1 MLTKI
6 DLYRE
11 VLAIEPNSKVFFPL
25 AKELAGLDQP
35 EEAVDVLKKGVAFH
49 PDHLEAKFL
58 LIELLTR
65 LERSDEAEEAFAGVG
80 EMLAEYPSVWS
91 LWAEKAVFAAK
102 DPSLAL
108 RFLAHY
114 FRDGSLTWASVLE
127 HGLNTLSPGA
137 APEPK
142 TTPHS
147 TDIADIAEVAEAGEE
162 TEHASLD
169 EIALED
175 YPLGEDEPERLMHD
189 QPAAEAYLEEP
200 PLDDAGYSLEDEL
213 AALEAADSADAAD
226 LDDDADDADVVL
238 RGADEVRSLA
248 GILDDGPEE
257 ETAPDVDETPEVSA
271 AQDLKEEE
279 GGEGEEGGADGAK
292 AASPTRAPETA
303 SIQLPDM
310 GVKTMTMAAMLAQQG
325 ESKAALAIYEDL
337 LQSAGSDEERRRI
350 EKRVEEL
357 RNGSEVAAPSS
368 QPAQKPKTGSKSK
381 ARLSG
386 FLEAL
391 AGRLEVRARA

>member
-25 AKELAGLDQP
+25 AKELAGLDHP

-58 LIELLTR
+58 LVELLTR
-65 LERSDEAEEAFAGVG
+65 LERSGEAEEAFAGVG
-80 EMLAEYPSVWS
+80 EMLAEYPSVWA

-114 FRDGSLTWASVLE
+114 FKDGSLTWASVLE
-127 HGLNTLSPGA
+127 HGLNNLSTGV
-137 APEPK
+137 APEPMPAPLSSSVVDMK
-142 TTPHS
+142 EG
-147 TDIADIAEVAEAGEE
+147 A
-162 TEHASLD
+162 EHASLD

-175 YPLGEDEPERLMHD
+175 YPLGEAATLMHD
-189 QPAAEAYLEEP
+189 QPAEEAYLEEP
-200 PLDDAGYSLEDEL
+200 PLDDSGYSLEDEL
-213 AALEAADSADAAD
+213 AALEATDSNDS
-226 LDDDADDADVVL
+226 LEPDDAEDQGETEEDGGVIL

-248 GILDDGPEE
+248 GILDDDVDL
-257 ETAPDVDETPEVSA
+257 ETAPDADKTKEQLA
-271 AQDLKEEE
+271 APTDIAGDKS
-279 GGEGEEGGADGAK
+279 GEGEAETV
-292 AASPTRAPETA
+292 SMRRSEPETA
-303 SIQLPDM
+303 SVQLPDM

-337 LQSAGSDEERRRI
+337 LKTVGSDDERLRI
-350 EKRVEEL
+350 EKRIERL
-357 RNGSEVAAPSS
+357 RGIPEAADSISTPSKKS
-368 QPAQKPKTGSKSK
+368 KAKSKSK
-381 ARLSG
+381 ARIAG
-386 FLEAL
+386 FLETL
-391 AGRLEVRARA
+391 AGRLEVRAGV

>member
-25 AKELAGLDQP
+25 AKELAGLDHP

-58 LIELLTR
+58 LVELLTR
-65 LERSDEAEEAFAGVG
+65 LERSGEAEEAFAGVG
-80 EMLAEYPSVWS
+80 EMLAEYPSVWA

-102 DPSLAL
+102 DPALAL

-127 HGLNTLSPGA
+127 HGLENLSPVA
-137 APEPK
+137 APESL
-142 TTPHS
+142 TLPHPAS
-147 TDIADIAEVAEAGEE
+147 VGGLNEGAEHV
-162 TEHASLD
+162 SLD

-175 YPLGEDEPERLMHD
+175 YPLGEGDSEALLAD
-189 QPAAEAYLEEP
+189 QPAVEAYLEEP

-213 AALEAADSADAAD
+213 AALEAADFVEAPDADAE
-226 LDDDADDADVVL
+226 DDGDAGEAGGVIL

-248 GILDDGPEE
+248 GILDDGLNLEAAPEAG
-257 ETAPDVDETPEVSA
+257 ETLEGLAAVPDDASEKIE
-271 AQDLKEEE
+271 
-279 GGEGEEGGADGAK
+279 AK
-292 AASPTRAPETA
+292 TAEPETA
-303 SIQLPDM
+303 SVQLPDM

-325 ESKAALAIYEDL
+325 ETKAALAIYENL
-337 LQSAGSDEERRRI
+337 FEAAGSEDERLGI
-350 EKRVEEL
+350 EKRIEEL
-357 RNGSEVAAPSS
+357 RRGSETAAQISK
-368 QPAQKPKTGSKSK
+368 PAQKSRAKPKSK
-381 ARLSG
+381 ARIAG

-391 AGRLEVRARA
+391 AGRLEMRAGA